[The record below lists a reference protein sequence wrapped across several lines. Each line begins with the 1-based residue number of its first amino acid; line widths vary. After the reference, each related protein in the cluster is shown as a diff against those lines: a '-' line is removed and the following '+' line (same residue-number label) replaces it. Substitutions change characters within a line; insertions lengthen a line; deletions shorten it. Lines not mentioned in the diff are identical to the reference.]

1 MKRPLVLGLAA
12 LAAAVVPVHAET
24 VYVPLALHEQ
34 SGATLYRTEVS
45 VTNPS
50 AAPLRFT
57 TLFIPTQNDGTRQ
70 ADVSAAVTVPARGT
84 FVLSPVAPAGKAGV
98 LEIAGPTPLV
108 ATARLQAVRGGQVI
122 AETALPVVTTENL
135 FPAGETAHLQGI
147 GRAAASG
154 TATRLGLLNLSG
166 AAANCSVT
174 AFRAD
179 GSRLGEAPELT
190 VAPLSHLSYEGSLT
204 ALRKAPVADAR
215 LEVTCDAPFYA
226 YAASLGGVGA
236 VAATFHAPSAPLG
249 FGLESADAATA
260 QDPGEE
266 LADDSSLDVI
276 DAEAELETAAEA
288 AEAVSTGPG
297 NLALPGVFLAV
308 RQGNPYRSFDLPLEP
323 GVRYKRVTVDFD
335 LYLHRW
341 QSTWFHGITSLRR
354 SDKTLYYGLLV
365 KGSPTKTILDLGR
378 HQQVKSNWGWRPGGN
393 YHVRMDYDVEG
404 RRVSLRVR
412 QRGRIVHTVTGR
424 MTNTD
429 VRAFAQHK
437 VQVDFSL
444 PQAYHHAYFPPIGS
458 RFSNLKVSA
467 VPF

>member
-12 LAAAVVPVHAET
+12 LAAAIAPVHAET

-34 SGATLYRTEVS
+34 SGGTVYRTEVS
-45 VTNPS
+45 VTNPG
-50 AAPLRFT
+50 ATPLRFT

-70 ADVSAAVTVPARGT
+70 AGVSAPVTVPARGT
-84 FVLSPVAPAGKAGV
+84 FVLSPVAPSGKAGV

-108 ATARLQAVRGGQVI
+108 ATARLQAVRGGQVV
-122 AETALPVVTTENL
+122 AETALPVVSTENL

-147 GRAAASG
+147 GRTAQG

-166 AAANCSVT
+166 AEAHCSVA
-174 AFRAD
+174 AFRPD
-179 GSRLGEAPELT
+179 GSLLGQAPELT

-215 LEVTCDAPFYA
+215 LEVTCDAPFYP
-226 YAASLGGVGA
+226 YAASLGA
-236 VAATFHAPSAPLG
+236 TAATFHAPSAPLA
-249 FGLESADAATA
+249 FGLESADAADA
-260 QDPGEE
+260 ADADEPAPQDPEDG
-266 LADDSSLDVI
+266 LADDSLDVSGI
-276 DAEAELETAAEA
+276 DSAAEA
-288 AEAVSTGPG
+288 AAAVSTGPG
-297 NLALPGVFLAV
+297 NLSLPGVFLAV
-308 RQGNPYRSFDLPLEP
+308 RQGNPFRAFDLPLEP
-323 GVRYKRVTVDFD
+323 GVRYKLVTVEFD

-341 QSTWFHGITSLRR
+341 QSVWFHGITSLRR
-354 SDKTLYYGLLV
+354 TDKTLYYGLLV

-378 HQQVKSNWGWRPGGN
+378 HQQVKSNWRWRPGGN
-393 YHVRMDYDVEG
+393 YHVRMDYDVAG

-412 QRGRIVHTVTGR
+412 QGGRIVHTVTGR

-429 VRAFAQHK
+429 VRAFANHK

-444 PQAYHHAYFPPIGS
+444 PKAYHHAYYPPIGS
-458 RFSNLKVSA
+458 RFSNLKVTA